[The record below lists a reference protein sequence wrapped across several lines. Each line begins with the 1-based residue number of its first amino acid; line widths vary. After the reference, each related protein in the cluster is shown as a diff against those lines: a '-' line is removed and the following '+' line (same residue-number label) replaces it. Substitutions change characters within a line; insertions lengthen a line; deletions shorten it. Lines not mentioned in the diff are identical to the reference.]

1 MTTAVKEKK
10 PFLPQR
16 RPSVSTTIAVPGSNA
31 PAARSTLPAVALSIG
46 GEPRVH
52 LLPPDVIARKNLK
65 VVKRRLWMAVIAVV
79 AIAAV
84 AYGAVV
90 FSLSAAQA
98 QLQSADSAAA
108 LLTVQQAKYG
118 EVSKVK
124 ADIAGIQ
131 GAQKSSTAQEILWA
145 PYIGQIQASLPAGA
159 FIESMNGGIDT
170 VAVGGTATPA
180 VPLEADHIA
189 TLTLTVNMPQADI
202 AGWIGG
208 LTSIKGFVDAVPGSV
223 AIDPKGNYAVGVTIL
238 MDKSS
243 LSNRFAKAVK

>member
-52 LLPPDVIARKNLK
+52 LLPPDVIARKKLK
-65 VVKRRLWMAVIAVV
+65 AIKRRLWMAVIVVV
-79 AIAAV
+79 AISAI
-84 AYGAVV
+84 AYGGTVV
-90 FSLSAAQA
+90 SLTAAQA
-98 QLQSADSAAA
+98 QLQSANSAAT

-124 ADIAGIQ
+124 ADINSIQ
-131 GAQKSSTAQEILWA
+131 QAQKTATAKEILWA

-159 FIESMNGGIDT
+159 TIQSMNAGLDL
-170 VAVGGTATPA
+170 ASASTAAPTT
-180 VPLEADHIA
+180 VPLQATHIA
-189 TLTLTVNMPQADI
+189 TLTVTVGMNQADI
-202 AGWIGG
+202 AGWVGG
-208 LTSIKGFVDAVPGSV
+208 LTSIKGFVDAVPDSV
-223 AIDPKGNYAVGVTIL
+223 SVNPKGGYLVEVTIL
-238 MDKSS
+238 MNSSS